1 MKLPGR
7 VSIAVAV
14 GASLYW
20 LWSRA
25 TLSRVEAPPPPTA
38 ASAESTP
45 VVAAKSPQV
54 PRSSTPS
61 PLPPSAA
68 PRPIAVEATP
78 VESSVRTWAQAQTRI
93 PFRIDNNWA
102 IAYGDVLLGTVT
114 APANV
119 TSGTHEPERP
129 RLWESPVIP
138 YAIHRE
144 LTNPARVEAAIKY
157 FNENTPIQF
166 VPLEAE
172 GEDAIVFVPD
182 AKNCASYVGRIG
194 GPQPIMVADRCGR
207 QELIHELM
215 HALGFVHEHSRLDRD
230 QFIEI
235 VWDNIDSQ
243 YWPQFAMVPELMV
256 LDYQGRTFDFDSS
269 SAMLYPPSAFPR
281 QPGLVTVQG
290 KAGTRVSPITSGL
303 SASDRERLNVWYGRN

>member
-1 MKLPGR
+1 
-7 VSIAVAV
+7 V
-14 GASLYW
+14 
-20 LWSRA
+20 
-25 TLSRVEAPPPPTA
+25 
-38 ASAESTP
+38 
-45 VVAAKSPQV
+45 Q
-54 PRSSTPS
+54 
-61 PLPPSAA
+61 
-68 PRPIAVEATP
+68 
-78 VESSVRTWAQAQTRI
+78 TWAQAQTRI

-129 RLWESPVIP
+129 RLWESSVIP

-144 LTNPARVEAAIKY
+144 LTNPTRVEEAIRY

-166 VPLEAE
+166 VPLEA
-172 GEDAIVFVPD
+172 EDAIVFVPD

-230 QFIEI
+230 QHVEI
-235 VWDNIDSQ
+235 VWDNIDPQ
-243 YWPQFAMVPELMV
+243 YWPQFTMVPEVMV

-290 KAGTRVSPITSGL
+290 KSGNRVSPTMSGL